1 MNSEIDVT
9 DWLGRTKAMKA
20 TANQIV
26 LGVSVAHIDNS
37 RRPMKYSRKTNVL
50 EDLPMANAKIELQP
64 DSTGLVIVD
73 MQVEG
78 CERHGAGVKP
88 VIGNIR
94 RLLDRFRA
102 VNGKIIHVQSVRTK
116 DHPEFTVFGRPY
128 GLLLGSPGADF
139 VEELRPLPG
148 ENVVQ
153 KTSHD
158 CFYKTSMEATLEKL
172 DLRPCRDK
180 IVVTG
185 IGSSNCVYHAVI
197 GFHIR
202 NYYSIVPED
211 CIHGVHPQSQPFALH
226 QFRSNAYNFNVTVSH
241 SDALHFV
248 SESTPLKRASGS

>member
-1 MNSEIDVT
+1 
-9 DWLGRTKAMKA
+9 
-20 TANQIV
+20 
-26 LGVSVAHIDNS
+26 
-37 RRPMKYSRKTNVL
+37 
-50 EDLPMANAKIELQP
+50 MANGKIELQP
-64 DSTGLVIVD
+64 ESTGLVIVD

-78 CERHGAGVKP
+78 CERHGPGVKP

-116 DHPEFTVFGRPY
+116 DHPEFTVFERPY

-148 ENVVQ
+148 ESIVQ

-180 IVVTG
+180 IVVT
-185 IGSSNCVYHAVI
+185 

-226 QFRSNAYNFNVTVSH
+226 QFRSNAYNLNVTVSH
-241 SDALHFV
+241 SDDLSLV
-248 SESTPLKRASGS
+248 SENIPLQRASGS

>member
-1 MNSEIDVT
+1 M
-9 DWLGRTKAMKA
+9 
-20 TANQIV
+20 
-26 LGVSVAHIDNS
+26 
-37 RRPMKYSRKTNVL
+37 
-50 EDLPMANAKIELQP
+50 EDRNKIELHP
-64 DSTGLVIVD
+64 DSTGLVVVD

-78 CERHGAGVKP
+78 CERHGPSVKP
-88 VIGNIR
+88 VIANIR
-94 RLLDRFRA
+94 RLLDRFRE

-139 VEELRPLPG
+139 VPELKPLPG
-148 ENVVQ
+148 ETIVQ

-172 DLRPCRDK
+172 DLRSRRDK

-197 GFHIR
+197 GFHTR

-226 QFRSNAYNFNVTVSH
+226 QFRSNAYNFNVTVSRSEDLELLAH
-241 SDALHFV
+241 DAG
-248 SESTPLKRASGS
+248 LKRASGS

>member
-1 MNSEIDVT
+1 MNTRRELRHGGSAWKSERKLSWI
-9 DWLGRTKAMKA
+9 RT
-20 TANQIV
+20 
-26 LGVSVAHIDNS
+26 
-37 RRPMKYSRKTNVL
+37 RR
-50 EDLPMANAKIELQP
+50 A
-64 DSTGLVIVD
+64 LVIVD

-78 CERHGAGVKP
+78 CQRHGPGVKP

-94 RLLDRFRA
+94 RLLDRFRSLD
-102 VNGKIIHVQSVRTK
+102 GKIIHVQSVRTK

-128 GLLLGSPGADF
+128 GLLIGSPGADF
-139 VEELRPLPG
+139 VEELKPLPG

-158 CFYKTSMEATLEKL
+158 CFYKTTMETVLQKL
-172 DLRPCRDK
+172 DLQSCRDK

-202 NYYSIVPED
+202 NFYIIVPED

-226 QFRSNAYNFNVTVSH
+226 QFRSNAYNFNVTVSR
-241 SDALHFV
+241 
-248 SESTPLKRASGS
+248 SEDLTFTSNTVARQRASGT

>member
-1 MNSEIDVT
+1 
-9 DWLGRTKAMKA
+9 
-20 TANQIV
+20 
-26 LGVSVAHIDNS
+26 
-37 RRPMKYSRKTNVL
+37 
-50 EDLPMANAKIELQP
+50 MANAPIELHP
-64 DSTGLVIVD
+64 ESTGLVIVD

-78 CERHGAGVKP
+78 CARHGSGMKP
-88 VIGNIR
+88 IISNLR

-128 GLLLGSPGADF
+128 GLLIGSPGAEF
-139 VEELRPLPG
+139 IEELKPLPG

-158 CFYKTSMEATLEKL
+158 CFHKTSMEAVLEKL

-211 CIHGVHPQSQPFALH
+211 CIHGVDPQSQPFALH
-226 QFRSNAYNFNVTVSH
+226 QFRSNAYNFNVTVSR
-241 SDALHFV
+241 
-248 SESTPLKRASGS
+248 SEDLQLLPANFSLKRASGS

>member
-1 MNSEIDVT
+1 MEE
-9 DWLGRTKAMKA
+9 RT
-20 TANQIV
+20 
-26 LGVSVAHIDNS
+26 
-37 RRPMKYSRKTNVL
+37 
-50 EDLPMANAKIELQP
+50 KIELDS
-64 DSTGLVIVD
+64 DSTALVIVD

-78 CERHGAGVKP
+78 CERHSPGVKP

-94 RLLDRFRA
+94 RLLDRFRSL
-102 VNGKIIHVQSVRTK
+102 NGKIIHVQSVRTK

-128 GLLLGSPGADF
+128 GLLIGSPGADF
-139 VEELRPLPG
+139 VEELKPLPG

-158 CFYKTSMEATLEKL
+158 CFYKTTMETVLQKL
-172 DLRPCRDK
+172 DLQSCRDK

-202 NYYSIVPED
+202 NYYTLVLED

-226 QFRSNAYNFNVTVSH
+226 QFRSNAYNFNVTVARSEDLTFTSH
-241 SDALHFV
+241 RVARQ
-248 SESTPLKRASGS
+248 RASGT

>member
-1 MNSEIDVT
+1 MEYPN
-9 DWLGRTKAMKA
+9 
-20 TANQIV
+20 
-26 LGVSVAHIDNS
+26 
-37 RRPMKYSRKTNVL
+37 
-50 EDLPMANAKIELQP
+50 KIELHP

-78 CERHGAGVKP
+78 CERHGPGVKP
-88 VIGNIR
+88 VITNIR
-94 RLLDRFRA
+94 RLLDRFRE

-139 VEELRPLPG
+139 VEELKPRPG
-148 ENVVQ
+148 ESIVQ

-158 CFYKTSMEATLEKL
+158 CFYQTTMEATLEKL
-172 DLRPCRDK
+172 DLRQCRDK

-226 QFRSNAYNFNVTVSH
+226 QFRSNAYNFNVTVARSE
-241 SDALHFV
+241 DLHLLAQGIG
-248 SESTPLKRASGS
+248 LKRASGS

>member
-1 MNSEIDVT
+1 MENP
-9 DWLGRTKAMKA
+9 
-20 TANQIV
+20 N
-26 LGVSVAHIDNS
+26 
-37 RRPMKYSRKTNVL
+37 
-50 EDLPMANAKIELQP
+50 KIELHP

-78 CERHGAGVKP
+78 CERHGPGVKP
-88 VIGNIR
+88 VIANIR
-94 RLLDRFRA
+94 RLLDRFREVDA
-102 VNGKIIHVQSVRTK
+102 KIIHVQSVRTK

-128 GLLLGSPGADF
+128 ALLLGSPGADF

-148 ENVVQ
+148 ESVVQ

-158 CFYKTSMEATLEKL
+158 CFYKTTMEATLEKL

-226 QFRSNAYNFNVTVSH
+226 QFRSGAYNFNVAVSRFEDLELLAH
-241 SDALHFV
+241 GIG
-248 SESTPLKRASGS
+248 LKRASGS

>member
-1 MNSEIDVT
+1 MSNT
-9 DWLGRTKAMKA
+9 
-20 TANQIV
+20 
-26 LGVSVAHIDNS
+26 
-37 RRPMKYSRKTNVL
+37 
-50 EDLPMANAKIELQP
+50 KIELQP
-64 DSTGLVIVD
+64 ESTGLVIVD

-78 CERHGAGVKP
+78 CERHGLGVKP

-128 GLLLGSPGADF
+128 GLPLGSPGADF
-139 VEELRPLPG
+139 VEELRPLSG
-148 ENVVQ
+148 EDVVQ

-158 CFYKTSMEATLEKL
+158 CFYKTSMEAVLGKH

-185 IGSSNCVYHAVI
+185 IGSSNCGYHAVL

-202 NYYSIVPED
+202 NYYTIVPED
-211 CIHGVHPQSQPFALH
+211 SIHGVHPQSQPFSLP
-226 QFRSNAYNFNVTVSH
+226 QFRSGAYNFNVTGSH
-241 SDALHFV
+241 SDDLPLV
-248 SESTPLKRASGS
+248 SENIPLQRASAS

>member
-1 MNSEIDVT
+1 MEE
-9 DWLGRTKAMKA
+9 RT
-20 TANQIV
+20 
-26 LGVSVAHIDNS
+26 
-37 RRPMKYSRKTNVL
+37 
-50 EDLPMANAKIELQP
+50 KIELDS
-64 DSTGLVIVD
+64 DSTALVIVD

-78 CERHGAGVKP
+78 CERHGPGVKP

-94 RLLDRFRA
+94 RLLERFRSL
-102 VNGKIIHVQSVRTK
+102 NGKIIHVQSVRTK

-128 GLLLGSPGADF
+128 GLLIGSPGADF
-139 VEELRPLPG
+139 VEELKPLPG

-158 CFYKTSMEATLEKL
+158 CFYKTTMETVLQNL
-172 DLRPCRDK
+172 DLQSCRDN

-202 NYYSIVPED
+202 NYYTFVLED

-226 QFRSNAYNFNVTVSH
+226 QFRSNAYNFNVTV
-241 SDALHFV
+241 AR
-248 SESTPLKRASGS
+248 SEDLTFTSNRVARQRASGT

>member
-1 MNSEIDVT
+1 MEN
-9 DWLGRTKAMKA
+9 R
-20 TANQIV
+20 N
-26 LGVSVAHIDNS
+26 
-37 RRPMKYSRKTNVL
+37 
-50 EDLPMANAKIELQP
+50 KIELHP

-78 CERHGAGVKP
+78 CERHGPGVKP
-88 VIGNIR
+88 VIANIR
-94 RLLDRFRA
+94 RLLDRFRE
-102 VNGKIIHVQSVRTK
+102 VNGKIIHVQSIRTK

-128 GLLLGSPGADF
+128 GLLLGSLGADF
-139 VEELRPLPG
+139 VEELKPLPG
-148 ENVVQ
+148 ENIVQ

-172 DLRPCRDK
+172 DLRPCQDK

-226 QFRSNAYNFNVTVSH
+226 QFRSNAYNFNVTVSR
-241 SDALHFV
+241 
-248 SESTPLKRASGS
+248 SEDLELLAHGIGLQRASGS

>member
-1 MNSEIDVT
+1 
-9 DWLGRTKAMKA
+9 
-20 TANQIV
+20 
-26 LGVSVAHIDNS
+26 
-37 RRPMKYSRKTNVL
+37 
-50 EDLPMANAKIELQP
+50 MADAKIELQP
-64 DSTGLVIVD
+64 ESTGLVIVD

-78 CERHGAGVKP
+78 CERHGPGVRP
-88 VIGNIR
+88 VIGSIR

-128 GLLLGSPGADF
+128 GLLLGSPAADF

-158 CFYKTSMEATLEKL
+158 CFYKTSMEAVLEKL

-185 IGSSNCVYHAVI
+185 I

-226 QFRSNAYNFNVTVSH
+226 QFRSNAYNFNVTVSR
-241 SDALHFV
+241 SDDLELV
-248 SESTPLKRASGS
+248 SESILLQRAAGS